1 MVNSARKQN
10 MIASNKKDIRH
21 SGDNGKNN
29 FVPSGHYAMTVRE
42 HSVKGSS
49 KEDVQEA
56 RSMKEKERVAF
67 QNHSEVHSG

>member
-10 MIASNKKDIRH
+10 MLASNKKDARH
-21 SGDNGKNN
+21 SGDNGRSNLL
-29 FVPSGHYAMTVRE
+29 PSGHYAMTVRE

-56 RSMKEKERVAF
+56 RSMKEK
-67 QNHSEVHSG
+67 